1 MAAAVSELVSFEY
14 FAVRCVPRVDREE
27 FVNVGV
33 VVYSREKEFLD
44 ATCHVDRSRLRAL
57 DAEID
62 LEDVDRHLKTISAV
76 CRGDA
81 GAGPAAALGKRQ
93 RFEWLS
99 APRSTVVQPGPV
111 HPGLTKDPAAELLH
125 LMEKLVR

>member
-1 MAAAVSELVSFEY
+1 MSDLVSFEY

-33 VVYSREKEFLD
+33 VVYSRVREFLG
-44 ATCHVDRSRLRAL
+44 AACSVDRDRLKAL
-57 DAEID
+57 APDID
-62 LEDVDRHLKTISAV
+62 IDDVDSHLATIGAV
-76 CRGDA
+76 CRGEVA
-81 GAGPAAALGKRQ
+81 AGPAASLGKRQ

-111 HPGLTKDPAAELLH
+111 HSGLTTDPGSELEH
-125 LMEKLVR
+125 LLEKLVL